1 MLNSKYLGIISYI
14 QFFDFYNLYLVN
26 ISQLVRHFY
35 AVLGQFRQKVRQ
47 ILYAILMYSIRNS
60 VLNIYKRDVWKKAFP
75 YYDVLNVLKMISID
89 YIY

>member
-75 YYDVLNVLKMISID
+75 DR
-89 YIY
+89 YIMNKYFHFLL